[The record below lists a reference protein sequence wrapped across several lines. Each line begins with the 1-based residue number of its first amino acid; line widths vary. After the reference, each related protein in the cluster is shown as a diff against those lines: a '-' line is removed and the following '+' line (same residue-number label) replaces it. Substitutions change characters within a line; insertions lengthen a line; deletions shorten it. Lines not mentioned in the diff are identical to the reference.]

1 MSEMEDVMSTEEQ
14 TPSADATPAPADEST
29 KKTELVDETME
40 VIPGE
45 KIVTEGIDEDGDE
58 VEEVTEVTRK
68 VVKRTMKITEVC
80 FPILVSLVYSSTNGG
95 PRPSRAPYEHSRGP

>member
-1 MSEMEDVMSTEEQ
+1 MSEMEGVMSTEEEQTPTEEQ
-14 TPSADATPAPADEST
+14 TPSEEQTSNEEQTPAADSTDTTAESAGEST

-68 VVKRTMKITEVC
+68 VVKRTMKITEVG
-80 FPILVSLVYSSTNGG
+80 FYKI
-95 PRPSRAPYEHSRGP
+95 